1 LTHKQL
7 YKFMEEKNIKQVKY
21 SDKEAEYRG
30 NLYKKLLS
38 AKNQR
43 DAKHIEF
50 DDADYLTFYE
60 SNAKAANSYIRPKN
74 EEEDTR
80 IVSGTTQEKEGSL
93 LSSLL
98 SYNFGL
104 DITAYDKSNLEEYE
118 LGENMQDLVKK
129 SRDIENYEEKRRLI
143 YKEALDQGTCFVEEN
158 WHEELQVKKNLKKI
172 NWAKGVDIKDINWG
186 EEVKKVS
193 EECRSH
199 LLCGKHVYL
208 GNVKEFFINE
218 QPYLFTIDKIPYS
231 RAEAMFH
238 NWERWKYVPRKLVE
252 SNPDNKEYGFNDWTI
267 LAQEEDV
274 VEIVRYQN
282 KFSNEFMILCNGVMM
297 LPTGFPLPWGVYYNL
312 VKLDIEPISKF
323 FAYSKSIPAKTK
335 VDQAVLDE
343 MLRLMVMEMRKN
355 FAPPLAN
362 NSGMELSK
370 KLYLPGQVTRGLDVD
385 LIKPIGENNGIT
397 NSMVAGYELVKKVVD
412 SKTVSATFSGE
423 SAQKRT
429 TATEIMQQQRQTQMK
444 LGNVL
449 LGVINFEAQLGR
461 LRINNIINNWTT
473 AKTKATKQGIIDTY
487 RTIEIVDGG
496 MKKVI
501 EFSER
506 QPTPEQLLAEQDI
519 MSVGRKVKKVIINP
533 KELKKTID
541 YTWQVTA
548 VPTQK
553 ENDEL
558 EKVLFTQSLTS
569 GFQLFGPQRFNQGYV
584 ERRWADV
591 IKEDYSKMFNQQQPM
606 MPSMAPQGASQQSKS
621 QGGQQG
627 GRVAEQATRGLTA
640 PIKEQRP
647 SLNKM
652 V

>member
-1 LTHKQL
+1 
-7 YKFMEEKNIKQVKY
+7 MEEKNINPVKY
-21 SDKEAEYRG
+21 TDKEAEYRG
-30 NLYKKLLS
+30 NLYQKLTS

-43 DAKHIEF
+43 DNKHIEF
-50 DDADYLTFYE
+50 DDADYLTFYDG
-60 SNAKAANSYIRPKN
+60 NAKAANSYIRPKN

-98 SYNFGL
+98 SYNFEL
-104 DITAYDKSNLEEYE
+104 DINAFDKTNLEISE
-118 LGENMQDLVKK
+118 LGSTMQDLVKK
-129 SRDIENYEEKRRLI
+129 SREIEGYEEKRRLI
-143 YKEALDQGTCFVEEN
+143 YKEGLDQGTAFIEES
-158 WHEELQVKKNLKKI
+158 WYEELQVKKNLKKI

-208 GNVKEFFINE
+208 GNIKEFLINE
-218 QPYLFTIDKIPYS
+218 QPYLFTIDKVPYS
-231 RAEAMFH
+231 RAAAMFH

-252 SNPDNKEYGFNDWTI
+252 AAPDNKEYGFNDWTI

-297 LPTGFPLPWGVYYNL
+297 LPTGFPLPWGVYYNI

-323 FAYSKSIPAKTK
+323 FAYSKSIPSKTK

-343 MLRLMVMEMRKN
+343 MLRLMIMAWRKEQL
-355 FAPPLAN
+355 PPLAN

-370 KLYLPGQVTRGLDVD
+370 KIYLPGQVTQGLDPD
-385 LIKPIGENNGIT
+385 LIQPIGENKGIT
-397 NSMVAGYELVKKVVD
+397 NPMVAGYKLVKEVVD

-423 SAQKRT
+423 AAQSRT
-429 TATEIMQQQRQTQMK
+429 TATEIMQQQKQTQMK

-461 LRINNIINNWTT
+461 LRINNLLNNWTT
-473 AKTKATKQGIIDTY
+473 PKSVATKDGLVDAY

-496 MKKVI
+496 AKKVI
-501 EFSER
+501 ELSER
-506 QPTPEQLLAEQDI
+506 NVTPEQLLAEQDI
-519 MSVGRKVKKVIINP
+519 MSVGRKVKKVILNP
-533 KELKKTID
+533 KELKKAID
-541 YTWQVTA
+541 YNWTITA

-558 EKVLFTQSLTS
+558 QQVLFTQKLTS
-569 GFQLFGPQRFNQGYV
+569 GFQLFGPQRFNQGYA
-584 ERRWADV
+584 ERRWAEV
-591 IKEDYSKMFNQQQPM
+591 NKEDYSKLFNQQQPEV
-606 MPSMAPQGASQQSKS
+606 PPMAPQGGSQPSS
-621 QGGQQG
+621 DGGGQQA

>member
-1 LTHKQL
+1 
-7 YKFMEEKNIKQVKY
+7 MEEKNINPVKY
-21 SDKEAEYRG
+21 TDKEAEYRG
-30 NLYKKLLS
+30 NLYQKLTS

-43 DAKHIEF
+43 DNKHIEF
-50 DDADYLTFYE
+50 DDANYLTFYDG
-60 SNAKAANSYIRPKN
+60 NAKAANSYIRPKN

-98 SYNFGL
+98 SYNFEL
-104 DITAYDKSNLEEYE
+104 DINAFDKTNLEISE
-118 LGENMQDLVKK
+118 LGSTMQDLVKK
-129 SRDIENYEEKRRLI
+129 SREIEGYEEKRRLI
-143 YKEALDQGTCFVEEN
+143 YKEGLDQGTAFIEES
-158 WHEELQVKKNLKKI
+158 WYEELQVKKNLKKI

-208 GNVKEFFINE
+208 GNIKEFLINE
-218 QPYLFTIDKIPYS
+218 QPYLFTIDKVPYS
-231 RAEAMFH
+231 RAAAMFH

-252 SNPDNKEYGFNDWTI
+252 AAPDNKEYGFNDWTI

-297 LPTGFPLPWGVYYNL
+297 LPTGFPLPWGVYYNI

-323 FAYSKSIPAKTK
+323 FAYSKSIPSKTK

-343 MLRLMVMEMRKN
+343 MLRLMIMAWRKEQL
-355 FAPPLAN
+355 PPLAN

-370 KLYLPGQVTRGLDVD
+370 KIYLPGQVTQGLDPD
-385 LIKPIGENNGIT
+385 LIQPIGENKGIT
-397 NSMVAGYELVKKVVD
+397 NPMVAGYKLVKEVVD

-423 SAQKRT
+423 AAQSRT
-429 TATEIMQQQRQTQMK
+429 TATEIMQQQKQTQMK

-461 LRINNIINNWTT
+461 LRINNLLNNWTT
-473 AKTKATKQGIIDTY
+473 PKSVATKDGLVDAY

-496 MKKVI
+496 AKKVI
-501 EFSER
+501 ELSER
-506 QPTPEQLLAEQDI
+506 NVTPEQLLAEQDI
-519 MSVGRKVKKVIINP
+519 MSVGRKVKKVILNP
-533 KELKKTID
+533 KELKKAID
-541 YTWQVTA
+541 YNWTITA

-558 EKVLFTQSLTS
+558 QQVLFTQKLTS
-569 GFQLFGPQRFNQGYV
+569 GFQLFGPQRFNQGYA
-584 ERRWADV
+584 ERRWAEV
-591 IKEDYSKMFNQQQPM
+591 NKEDYSKLFNQQQPEV
-606 MPSMAPQGASQQSKS
+606 PPMAPQGGSQPSS
-621 QGGQQG
+621 GGDGQQA

>member
-1 LTHKQL
+1 
-7 YKFMEEKNIKQVKY
+7 MEEKNINPVKY
-21 SDKEAEYRG
+21 TDKEAEYRG
-30 NLYKKLLS
+30 NLYQKLTS

-43 DAKHIEF
+43 DNKHIEF
-50 DDADYLTFYE
+50 DDADYLTFYDG
-60 SNAKAANSYIRPKN
+60 NAKAANSYIRPKN

-98 SYNFGL
+98 SYNFEL
-104 DITAYDKSNLEEYE
+104 DINAFDKTNLEISE
-118 LGENMQDLVKK
+118 LGSTMQDLVKK
-129 SRDIENYEEKRRLI
+129 SREIEGYEEKRRLI
-143 YKEALDQGTCFVEEN
+143 YKEALDQGTAFIEES
-158 WHEELQVKKNLKKI
+158 WYEELQVKKNLKKI

-208 GNVKEFFINE
+208 GNIKEFFIKE
-218 QPYLFTIDKIPYS
+218 QPYLFTIDKVPYS
-231 RAEAMFH
+231 RAAAMFH

-252 SNPDNKEYGFNDWTI
+252 SNPDNKKYGFNDWTI

-297 LPTGFPLPWGVYYNL
+297 LPTGFPLPWGVYYNI

-323 FAYSKSIPAKTK
+323 FAYSKSIPSKTK

-343 MLRLMVMEMRKN
+343 MLRLMIMAWRKEQL
-355 FAPPLAN
+355 PPLAN

-370 KLYLPGQVTRGLDVD
+370 KIYLPGQVTQGLDPD
-385 LIKPIGENNGIT
+385 LIQPIGENKGIT
-397 NSMVAGYELVKKVVD
+397 NPMVAGYKLVKEVVD

-423 SAQKRT
+423 AAQSRT
-429 TATEIMQQQRQTQMK
+429 TATEIMQQQKQTQMK

-461 LRINNIINNWTT
+461 LRINNLLNNWTT
-473 AKTKATKQGIIDTY
+473 PKSVATKDGLVDAY

-496 MKKVI
+496 AKKVI
-501 EFSER
+501 ELSER
-506 QPTPEQLLAEQDI
+506 NVTPEQLLAEQDI
-519 MSVGRKVKKVIINP
+519 MSVGRKVKKVILNP
-533 KELKKTID
+533 KELKKAID
-541 YTWQVTA
+541 YNWTITA

-558 EKVLFTQSLTS
+558 QQVLFTQKLTS
-569 GFQLFGPQRFNQGYV
+569 GFQLFGPQRFNQGYA
-584 ERRWADV
+584 ERRWAEV
-591 IKEDYSKMFNQQQPM
+591 NKEDYSKLFNQQQPEV
-606 MPSMAPQGASQQSKS
+606 PPMAPQGGSQPSS
-621 QGGQQG
+621 GGGGQQAG
-627 GRVAEQATRGLTA
+627 HVAEQATRGLTA
-640 PIKEQRP
+640 GIKEQRP